1 MAINDNWQRTTP
13 EEAVTRWLMAFDA
26 AMSRGDVGG
35 VAALFQPDAIWRDL
49 VALTWHL
56 RTITDAPQIA
66 EALTA
71 TVGSA
76 KPTGFRIASGR
87 TAPGW
92 TTRGGTETLE
102 ALFSFETT
110 AGRGSGVLRLVP
122 SDDAPEGLR
131 AWNLITTLDELKGF
145 EERTDDRR
153 PSGENYSRSFGGEN
167 WLDMREAAS
176 GYADRDPT
184 VIVVGGGQAGLA
196 VAARLGQLDID
207 TLIVDRHER
216 IGDNWRKR
224 YHSLTLHNEVFAN
237 HFPYMPFPS
246 TWPKFVPKDKI
257 ANWFES
263 YADALELNFWTSTEL
278 VAGRYDDDEKRWDV
292 TLRRGDGSER
302 IMHPRH
308 LIFATGANTRPYI
321 PDLPGLD
328 SFAGTISH
336 SEGYTSGGAW
346 KGRKALVLGTGNSG
360 HDTAHDLYA
369 SGAEVSLIQRG
380 SSGIIS
386 LESGQL
392 LYSLYTE
399 GPPIEDCDL
408 LATASPYPLLVR
420 GFQLMTAEMR
430 RRDKDILEGLE
441 AKGFKIDFGEDH
453 TGIQMKY
460 FRRGGGYYID
470 VGCCDLIIQGKI
482 PLMQWDDIERFVPEG
497 AKLRDGTIVPAD
509 LLVLATGYR
518 GLSDL
523 VRELLGDGIADR
535 VGPIWGFGEDGE
547 LRNMFRRTAQ
557 NGLWFTA
564 GSLAMSRIYSKYL
577 ALQIKACEEG
587 LIALEEPVAVPMTRV
602 AA

>member
-1 MAINDNWQRTTP
+1 MANDGDRQPVTP
-13 EEAVTRWLMAFDA
+13 EAATTRWLAAFET
-26 AMSRGDVGG
+26 AMSRADVGS
-35 VAALFQPDAIWRDL
+35 VAALFHPDGIWRDL

-56 RTITDAPQIA
+56 RTITGAPQVA
-66 EALTA
+66 EALLRAVASTN
-71 TVGSA
+71 
-76 KPTGFRIASGR
+76 PTDFRIANGR
-87 TAPGW
+87 TAPRW
-92 TTRGGTETLE
+92 VSRAGTETLE
-102 ALFSFETT
+102 ALFSFETK

-122 SDDAPEGLR
+122 SDRAPGALR
-131 AWNLITTLDELKGF
+131 AWTLITTLDELKGF
-145 EERTDDRR
+145 EERTGDRR

-167 WLDMREAAS
+167 WLDMRKAAS
-176 GYADRDPT
+176 SYADREPT

-237 HFPYMPFPS
+237 HLPYMPFPS
-246 TWPKFVPKDKI
+246 TWPKYVPKDKI
-257 ANWFES
+257 ANWFEA
-263 YADALELNFWTSTEL
+263 YADALELNFWTDTEL
-278 VAGRYDDDEKRWDV
+278 VAGRYDDREERWTV

-308 LIFATGANTRPYI
+308 LVFATGANTQPHI
-321 PDLPGLD
+321 PELPGLD
-328 SFAGTISH
+328 SYAGEITH
-336 SEGYTSGGAW
+336 SEGYTTGSAW

-380 SSGIIS
+380 ASGIIS

-408 LATASPYPLLVR
+408 LATAAPYPVLVR

-430 RRDKDILEGLE
+430 RRDKAILDGL
-441 AKGFKIDFGEDH
+441 AARGFKLDFGEDE

-460 FRRGGGYYID
+460 LRRGGGYYID
-470 VGCCDLIIQGKI
+470 VGCCELIIEGKI
-482 PLMQWDDIERFVPEG
+482 PLIQWDDIERFVPEG
-497 AKLRDGTIVPAD
+497 AKLRDGGIVPAE

-523 VRELLGDGIADR
+523 VRELLGDDVADR
-535 VGPIWGFGEDGE
+535 IGPIWGFGADGE
-547 LRNMFRRTAQ
+547 LRNMFRRTGQ

-577 ALQIKACEEG
+577 AMQIKACEEG
-587 LIALEEPVAVPMTRV
+587 LIALEEPAALPTISV